1 MSVLGNGSPL
11 QNGYTVRDSGLLVR
25 KDGADSYLPANF
37 ELETIPQG
45 IQAVPPMVPPP
56 PLPVAY
62 SAPTSENDAEPV
74 SRTVQ
79 KTRKSA
85 RKEAQLS
92 EIADPKISE
101 AERKLERAARL
112 EQLADDPRAE
122 AYNNRRTRSR
132 ILWGLAGAAGGG
144 AILSAIFSALSIT
157 TALKLA
163 GGAWFS
169 ASMLPD
175 LLMGALMAI
184 GLGMRSI
191 LAQRGLEISEA
202 SHQAYRK
209 ADKVLTVLIAVITVG
224 PSIGA
229 LIYSIVLWAKF
240 GGPAADVGWA
250 LVSVAVHSIGPVV
263 VWLAAYLAPAV
274 TGDWA
279 KITAKT
285 AERMAIMLTT
295 SDNVVNV
302 QVSNPQTANAATS
315 NNGQFSQVNGSTA
328 ATSENT
334 DHVIVR
340 AVRELPAGKVSGGQV
355 GSWHRKNIGPIAQ
368 ERISQIRDEV
378 NTVRGFQQ

>member
-1 MSVLGNGSPL
+1 MSLLGEG
-11 QNGYTVRDSGLLVR
+11 GYTMTDSGLIVR
-25 KDGADSYLPANF
+25 RDDVPGDDYMPANGD
-37 ELETIPQG
+37 LPTIPHGWQP
-45 IQAVPPMVPPP
+45 VPSLAPP
-56 PLPVAY
+56 PLPQQAPEPVA
-62 SAPTSENDAEPV
+62 TSENTKERV
-74 SRTVQ
+74 SKTVR
-79 KTRKSA
+79 KTRNAA
-85 RKEAQLS
+85 RREEQLA
-92 EIADPKISE
+92 EIRDPEISK
-101 AERKLERAARL
+101 AERQLDRAARL

-132 ILWGLAGAAGGG
+132 ILWGLAGAAAGG

-163 GGAWFS
+163 GGGWFL

-191 LAQRGLEISEA
+191 LAQRGLEIREA
-202 SHQAYRK
+202 SHQAYRM
-209 ADKVLTVLIAVITVG
+209 ADRVLTVLIAVITVG

-229 LIYSIVLWAKF
+229 LIYSAVQHGLF
-240 GGPAADVGWA
+240 SADVGWA

-295 SDNVVNV
+295 SNNVADV
-302 QVSNPQTANAATS
+302 QVSAPQISKAATS
-315 NNGQFSQVNGSTA
+315 SNGQFSQVNGSSA

-340 AVRELPAGKVSGGQV
+340 AVRELPAGPVSAKKVAE
-355 GSWHRKNIGPIAQ
+355 WHRRTIGGIEQTRAG
-368 ERISQIRDEV
+368 EIRDAV
-378 NTVRGFQQ
+378 NAARSVHQ